1 MGSENITHM
10 YTHSSLAF
18 SVLKNVDAVKRIR
31 MHRRHDPAR
40 ILNNVL
46 RVSIAFST
54 NDNSL

>member
-1 MGSENITHM
+1 M

-18 SVLKNVDAVKRIR
+18 SVLKYIDAVKRIR

-40 ILNNVL
+40 ILNNAL
-46 RVSIAFST
+46 RVSIAVST